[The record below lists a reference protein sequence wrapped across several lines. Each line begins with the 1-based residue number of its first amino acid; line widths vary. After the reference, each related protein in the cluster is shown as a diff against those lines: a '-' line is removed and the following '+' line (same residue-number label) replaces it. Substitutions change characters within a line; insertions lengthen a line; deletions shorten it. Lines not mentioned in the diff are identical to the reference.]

1 MVVGTLADGTVC
13 FAPLGEL
20 LVVDGGQ
27 RVVCH
32 LCGRELVLLAA
43 SHLRKHGW
51 TPQAYREA
59 FGLGRGTALCAP
71 LLLQQRRALG
81 VARYAA
87 NARLRDGLAVGQAMA
102 RSGELLERSHAAQ
115 PVGGAR
121 AQTRR
126 QAAARTAPQ
135 RQRAAEVARLRVQGR
150 LAELGFPG
158 DLNGYLQQRYTRERL
173 PVLAVAR
180 ELGVG
185 NARIQ
190 QLLDAAGIQRRRPGG
205 AAPARGRRARDSP
218 DAGQPAYGP
227 DRP

>member
-115 PVGGAR
+115 PAGSAR
-121 AQTRR
+121 AESRR
-126 QAAARTAPQ
+126 RTAERTGPARQRTAQAAQ
-135 RQRAAEVARLRVQGR
+135 RRLQAR
-150 LAELGFPG
+150 LAELGFAG
-158 DLNGYLQQRYTRERL
+158 DVYGYLAQRYTRDRW

-185 NARIQ
+185 NVRIQ
-190 QLLDAAGIQRRRPGG
+190 QLLDDAGIVRRRPGG
-205 AAPARGRRARDSP
+205 AEAASGRRARDSP
-218 DAGQPAYGP
+218 SAPSQP
-227 DRP
+227 R